1 MSTAEWG
8 LYSVQV
14 RRQIIKPAGRLASGF
29 RTRWSRRELNPG
41 PSPPHQGFS
50 VRSSHRIS
58 ARPSGSGEHVRM
70 TGPVSEKCPFQGPTD
85 RAGRLVP

>member
-29 RTRWSRRELNPG
+29 RTRWSRRELNPERYLHADIPG
-41 PSPPHQGFS
+41 RKQGVVYTWS
-50 VRSSHRIS
+50 LSSATKTTPNS
-58 ARPSGSGEHVRM
+58 
-70 TGPVSEKCPFQGPTD
+70 
-85 RAGRLVP
+85 